1 MADTIKIDD
10 LKDELKKFKKTKINT
25 EVAFHQVTGVVLML
39 EEIIEK
45 HEKEKATGKPSKE

>member
-10 LKDELKKFKKTKINT
+10 LKEQLNELKNTKVQT
-25 EVAFHQVTGVVLML
+25 EIAFHQVTGAVVML